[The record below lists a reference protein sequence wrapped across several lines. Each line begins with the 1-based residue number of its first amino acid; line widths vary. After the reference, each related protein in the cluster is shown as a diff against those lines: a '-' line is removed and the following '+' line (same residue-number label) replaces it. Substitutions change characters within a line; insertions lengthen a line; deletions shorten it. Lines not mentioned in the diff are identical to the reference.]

1 VRKVWNFFDRRRDD
15 QDLADEL
22 QAFVEELTARN
33 VQRGMTPQAA
43 RRAALVETGG
53 VQQVREAT
61 REVWRFA
68 AVETLARDVRYGI
81 RMIARAPGFA
91 FVVVATLGLVVGA
104 NATVFSVMHAVLWRP
119 LPYPEADRMV
129 VVESS
134 AAGVHAMGVT
144 DAEARE
150 LRAEPVLFDQLAN
163 IATVDA
169 HVNVDG
175 EMERVPAASVTD
187 DALAMLAA
195 EPLALG
201 RPLNAALDGGNAPRI
216 HAVVISHNL
225 WARRLGSDP
234 RAIGRHIEVNN
245 LDVEVVGVLRPDFRV
260 YLPVLSGA
268 PEIVDVWFPRGFSD
282 DRRSRFALTLARLAA
297 SVTLD
302 AAHARLDA
310 IAERN
315 SRTHASVYGERGLRM
330 TAVLLQDKLIGDVRP
345 ALWVLA
351 GAVAFV
357 LLIGCLNV
365 ATLMLARARARQQ
378 EVAVRRAL
386 GAGRLRLVR
395 QLFTEAALLGLLGAV
410 LGFALTHA
418 GVGVVEWLK
427 PAHLPR
433 QTGIGVTAEAAAFI
447 AALTVVASIT
457 FGLMP
462 AFASTRDAGDPLRT
476 GRATVQRR
484 GMRRLHRAMVVAE
497 VALSIVPLVAA
508 GLMLRTF
515 VNMTD
520 TPLGFDPQNLVTAK
534 VAFSFREFPQ
544 PQDRVRLLREAENRV
559 RAIPGV
565 QDAAIGAPMPL
576 DG

>member
-129 VVESS
+129 VVEPS

-195 EPLALG
+195 EPLAV
-201 RPLNAALDGGNAPRI
+201 
-216 HAVVISHNL
+216 H
-225 WARRLGSDP
+225 
-234 RAIGRHIEVNN
+234 
-245 LDVEVVGVLRPDFRV
+245 
-260 YLPVLSGA
+260 
-268 PEIVDVWFPRGFSD
+268 
-282 DRRSRFALTLARLAA
+282 
-297 SVTLD
+297 
-302 AAHARLDA
+302 
-310 IAERN
+310 
-315 SRTHASVYGERGLRM
+315 
-330 TAVLLQDKLIGDVRP
+330 
-345 ALWVLA
+345 
-351 GAVAFV
+351 
-357 LLIGCLNV
+357 
-365 ATLMLARARARQQ
+365 
-378 EVAVRRAL
+378 
-386 GAGRLRLVR
+386 
-395 QLFTEAALLGLLGAV
+395 
-410 LGFALTHA
+410 
-418 GVGVVEWLK
+418 
-427 PAHLPR
+427 
-433 QTGIGVTAEAAAFI
+433 
-447 AALTVVASIT
+447 
-457 FGLMP
+457 
-462 AFASTRDAGDPLRT
+462 
-476 GRATVQRR
+476 
-484 GMRRLHRAMVVAE
+484 
-497 VALSIVPLVAA
+497 
-508 GLMLRTF
+508 
-515 VNMTD
+515 
-520 TPLGFDPQNLVTAK
+520 
-534 VAFSFREFPQ
+534 
-544 PQDRVRLLREAENRV
+544 
-559 RAIPGV
+559 
-565 QDAAIGAPMPL
+565 
-576 DG
+576 